1 LKQDGILHRMHDIV
15 SLLELVI
22 YIYNANVADASVV
35 NIQIER

>member
-1 LKQDGILHRMHDIV
+1 MHDIV

-22 YIYNANVADASVV
+22 YIYNENVADASVV